1 MKRKDEN
8 NERYA
13 LTPKGLANVA
23 MLQTGLI
30 DNLDDPR
37 FEGFWSIFV
46 AGMNEHGYI
55 KPSEGDDPNDG
66 E

>member
-1 MKRKDEN
+1 MKRKDED

-30 DNLDDPR
+30 GNLDDPR

-55 KPSEGDDPNDG
+55 KPAEGDEPNDG

>member
-1 MKRKDEN
+1 MKRKDED

-46 AGMNEHGYI
+46 ASMNEHGYI
-55 KPSEGDDPNDG
+55 KPAEGDDLNG
-66 E
+66 GK